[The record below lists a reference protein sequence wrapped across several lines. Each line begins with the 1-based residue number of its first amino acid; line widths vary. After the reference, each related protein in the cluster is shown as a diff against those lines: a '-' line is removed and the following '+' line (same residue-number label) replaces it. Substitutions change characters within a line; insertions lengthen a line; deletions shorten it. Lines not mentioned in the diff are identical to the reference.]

1 MANPETRDFSF
12 VLEDPYYGR
21 IAPDMDDVLMRYAS
35 AQYDHIRYH
44 TPVHVQ
50 SEGEIHVFI
59 RMKALFVG
67 GNVLDLLAK
76 YGIPE
81 AYADK
86 PTSTVVEAYEADQME
101 RFEAEMGDIE
111 EPTED

>member
-1 MANPETRDFSF
+1 MSNPETRDLSF
-12 VLEDPYYGR
+12 VLDDPYYGR
-21 IAPDMDDVLMRYAS
+21 IAPDMDDILMRYAS
-35 AQYDHIRYH
+35 PQYDHIRYH
-44 TPVHVQ
+44 APVQVQ
-50 SEGEIHVFI
+50 SGEEVHIFI
-59 RMKALFVG
+59 RMRALFVG

-86 PTSTVVEAYEADQME
+86 PTSTVTDAYEADQMD

-111 EPTED
+111 EPTEE